1 MVIQGCYGDF
11 ATLFN
16 IAPMTVFPSWI
27 LFLTFLLVH
36 INPNHKRFI
45 EEWTTDNK
53 IQVAILSYQ
62 MRALED
68 FTLANLSRRFY
79 SSMRKLSVGNG
90 LSDCRIQPTLT
101 KSPPS
106 VIGSLSKHDVDESE
120 NVIWTCDFAF
130 LQPFFNYS
138 NSLCLKNVF

>member
-16 IAPMTVFPSWI
+16 ITPMAVVPSWI

-36 INPNHKRFI
+36 IKPNHKRFI
-45 EEWTTDNK
+45 EERTTDNK
-53 IQVAILSYQ
+53 IAILSYQ

-68 FTLANLSRRFY
+68 FTPANLSRRFY
-79 SSMRKLSVGNG
+79 SSMRKLSVGKG
-90 LSDCRIQPTLT
+90 LSDCRIQPSLT
-101 KSPPS
+101 KSPPA

-120 NVIWTCDFAF
+120 NVISTCDFAF
-130 LQPFFNYS
+130 LRPLFNYS
-138 NSLCLKNVF
+138 NSLCLKTVF